1 MTVPT
6 AFKIGDKVFTPYIP
20 KNFVQKPAEP
30 QKTVEPVKPVEP
42 VKVVEKPDPVKEK
55 LKSLNITEEAEVIAI
70 KAYLQKVKDTENID
84 KKEKD
89 KEEKKPILKVE
100 KAPRI

>member
-1 MTVPT
+1 
-6 AFKIGDKVFTPYIP
+6 
-20 KNFVQKPAEP
+20 
-30 QKTVEPVKPVEP
+30 
-42 VKVVEKPDPVKEK
+42 
-55 LKSLNITEEAEVIAI
+55 LKSLNITEEDEVIAI
-70 KAYLQKVKDTENID
+70 KAYLQKVKDTEILD

>member
-1 MTVPT
+1 M
-6 AFKIGDKVFTPYIP
+6 
-20 KNFVQKPAEP
+20 
-30 QKTVEPVKPVEP
+30 
-42 VKVVEKPDPVKEK
+42 
-55 LKSLNITEEAEVIAI
+55 KSLNITEEAEVNAI
-70 KAYLQKVKDTENID
+70 KAFLQKFKDTESLD